1 MIIGVPAE
9 VKVAEKR
16 VAVTPS
22 GVRTLVQNGHLVLL
36 QSNAGLGSGF
46 PNEQYIQAGAQ
57 IVVQSKDIWA
67 DAHMIMKV
75 KEPLPVEYDLMK
87 KGQIIFTYLHLAA
100 AKELAMK
107 MVEKNV
113 VGIAYETIQTDAG
126 ALPLLAPMSAVA
138 GRLSV
143 QAGAYCLEAKSG
155 GMGILLSGVPG
166 VRPAYVV
173 IIGAGVSGLHACF
186 SAVGTGARV
195 TILDINQERLDYI
208 NDVMRGSVTT
218 LMSNEGILEEEVIK
232 ADLVICSVLIPGAA
246 APKLISRELLTKMKP
261 GAAIVDISID
271 QGGACE
277 TSRATTHENPTFVDE
292 GIVHYCVNNMPGAVP
307 RTSTMALTNAT
318 LPYALKIA
326 NSGYETAMGE
336 DSAILRGMNVIN
348 GRVVHKAVAQSVGL
362 PFMPVED
369 SA

>member
-1 MIIGVPAE
+1 MIIGIPKE

-22 GVRTLVQNGHLVLL
+22 GVRTLVQNGHTVLI
-36 QSNAGLGSGF
+36 QSNAGIGSGF
-46 PNEQYIQAGAQ
+46 PNERYIQAGAK
-57 IVVQSKDIWA
+57 IVVQPKDIWA
-67 DAHMIMKV
+67 DSHMIMKV
-75 KEPLPVEYDLMK
+75 KEPLPVEYELMRED
-87 KGQIIFTYLHLAA
+87 QIIFTYLHLAA
-100 AKELAMK
+100 VKELAEK
-107 MVEKNV
+107 MVEKKV
-113 VGIAYETIQTDAG
+113 VGIAYETIQTERG

-155 GMGILLSGVPG
+155 GMGVLLSGVPG

-186 SAVGTGARV
+186 SAVGAGARV

-218 LMSNEGILEEEVIK
+218 LMSNEGVLEEEVIK
-232 ADLVICSVLIPGAA
+232 ADLVICSVLIPGAS
-246 APKLISRELLTKMKP
+246 APKLISRDLLKKMKW

-277 TSRATTHENPTFVDE
+277 TSRPTTHEDPTYVEEDV
-292 GIVHYCVNNMPGAVP
+292 VHYCVNNMPGAVP

-318 LPYALKIA
+318 LPYALEIA
-326 NSGYETAMGE
+326 NSGYEKAMG
-336 DSAILRGMNVIN
+336 DNPPIAKGMNVIK
-348 GRVVHKAVAQSVGL
+348 GKIVHKAVAESVGL
-362 PFMPVED
+362 PYTPL
-369 SA
+369 

>member
-1 MIIGVPAE
+1 MHIGIPEE

-22 GVRTLVQNGHLVLL
+22 GVRTLVQNGHTVLF

-46 PNEQYIQAGAQ
+46 PNEQYIQAGAE
-57 IVVQSKDIWA
+57 IVVHPKDIWA
-67 DAHMIMKV
+67 DADMIMKV
-75 KEPLPVEYDLMK
+75 KEPLPVEYDLMRE
-87 KGQIIFTYLHLAA
+87 GQIIFTYLHLAA
-100 AKELAMK
+100 AHELAQELVK
-107 MVEKNV
+107 KRV
-113 VGIAYETIQTDAG
+113 VGIAYETIQTDIG

-173 IIGAGVSGLHACF
+173 IIGAGIAGLHACF

-277 TSRATTHENPTFVDE
+277 TSRPTTHEDPTYVEE
-292 GIVHYCVNNMPGAVP
+292 GVVHYCVNNMPGAVP

-318 LPYALKIA
+318 LPYGLKIA
-326 NSGYETAMGE
+326 NAGYKKAMLE
-336 DSAILRGMNVIN
+336 NPAIARGMNVIK
-348 GRVVHKAVAQSVGL
+348 GRVVHKAVAESVEL
-362 PFMPVED
+362 PYTPI
-369 SA
+369 